1 MPDLEAGSD
10 EADQVSKHFENT
22 MSHIKVRQENGEE
35 PTFKNIAWL
44 SWFLVLFY
52 WNLDSFDFMK

>member
-44 SWFLVLFY
+44 SWFLVLF
-52 WNLDSFDFMK
+52 